1 MRVEMQMLIML
12 RNMENNQ
19 ELMELSLEPVLIE
32 GAPTRDPQWRLF
44 TGLSTLGQLRRKLE
58 R

>member
-19 ELMELSLEPVLIE
+19 ELMELCPKASFSKIE
-32 GAPTRDPQWRLF
+32 EKHK
-44 TGLSTLGQLRRKLE
+44 STSP
-58 R
+58 

>member
-19 ELMELSLEPVLIE
+19 ELMELSLGPVLITRGPHE
-32 GAPTRDPQWRLF
+32 GPPMRL
-44 TGLSTLGQLRRKLE
+44 LQVSPHLAN
-58 R
+58 

>member
-19 ELMELSLEPVLIE
+19 ELMELSLEPVLIQ
-32 GAPTRDPQWRLF
+32 GAPTRDPQCGF
-44 TGLSTLGQLRRKLE
+44 SEASTHLAN
-58 R
+58 